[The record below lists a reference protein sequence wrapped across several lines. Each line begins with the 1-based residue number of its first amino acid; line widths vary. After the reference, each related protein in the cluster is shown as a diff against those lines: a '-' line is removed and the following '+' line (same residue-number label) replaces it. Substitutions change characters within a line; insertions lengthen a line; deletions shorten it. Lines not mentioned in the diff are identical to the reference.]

1 MKKALS
7 VLVVLLLGTVA
18 WAQYSPIPDGF
29 DYLVGSRSVT
39 IKKYTGN
46 ATFLDIPGEID
57 NLPVTTIDN
66 FAFFDCSSL
75 VSVNIPSQ
83 VTSIGA
89 FAFWGCSS
97 MTSVNI
103 PSSVRSIEIFAFSSC
118 DSLKRFIVDSHNPA
132 FTSIDGILFDKTIQ
146 TIIAYPAAKYEE
158 KYAIPSSVTAIGD
171 YAFYGSN
178 NLTNIIIP
186 SSVTSIGDHAFF
198 MCSSLPSITIPSSVI
213 SIGEGP
219 FSGCSNLTNIAID
232 IGNPAYVSVN
242 NILFDITMQ
251 TLIMYPNGKQ
261 AETYTFPPSVKVIEA
276 WAFSYSSS
284 LISVTIPSSVTTI
297 GKGAFCGCTSL
308 VDITI
313 PSSVTTIDEYMFSEC
328 SSLISITIPSTV
340 TSIGRQAFE
349 NCNNLSSITIPS
361 SVEHIGESVF
371 RGCDNLTRVSLSRRT
386 FVDSRTFPS
395 SVQFVYR
402 D

>member
-1 MKKALS
+1 MKKAVL

-18 WAQYSPIPDGF
+18 WAQYSPMLDDF
-29 DYLVGSRSVT
+29 DYSVGRWSVT

-46 ATFLDIPGEID
+46 ATFMDIPGEID

-83 VTSIGA
+83 VTSIGVC
-89 FAFWGCSS
+89 AFWGCSS
-97 MTSVNI
+97 LTSVNI

-178 NLTNIIIP
+178 NLTNITIP

-198 MCSSLPSITIPSSVI
+198 MCNSLPSITIPSSVT

-219 FSGCSNLTNIAID
+219 FSGCSNLTNIVVD
-232 IGNPAYVSVN
+232 NNNPAYVSID

-261 AETYTFPPSVKVIEA
+261 GKTYTFPSSVTAIGA
-276 WAFSYSSS
+276 WAFSYSDN
-284 LISVTIPSSVTTI
+284 LISVTIPSSITTI

-308 VDITI
+308 ADITI
-313 PSSVTTIDEYMFSEC
+313 LSSVTTIDEYMFSEC
-328 SSLISITIPSTV
+328 SSLISITIPSSV

-349 NCNNLSSITIPS
+349 NCSGLTSITIPS
-361 SVEHIGESVF
+361 SVEFIGESVF
-371 RGCDNLTRVSLSRRT
+371 KGCDNLTSVSLSRRT
-386 FVDSRTFPS
+386 FVDSRAFQN
-395 SVQFVYR
+395 SVQIVYK